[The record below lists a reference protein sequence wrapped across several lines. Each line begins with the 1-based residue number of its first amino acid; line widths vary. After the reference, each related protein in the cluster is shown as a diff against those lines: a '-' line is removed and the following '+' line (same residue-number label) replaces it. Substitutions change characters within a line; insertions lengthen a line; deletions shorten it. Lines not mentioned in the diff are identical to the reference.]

1 MKVMICQPM
10 NGRTEQEIHAERNK
24 AIERLHK
31 MHIEIIDNFFEDE
44 VTEADRVDIYLLS
57 KSLLKMC
64 EADAVLF
71 IGKWREARGC
81 RIEHQ
86 VALDYGVKILYD
98 DFIEDPKEQKL
109 TRTYDY
115 GSSITI
121 NTPNTG
127 ITTLKPGDITY
138 DGSPFGKIGI
148 SYDHTTTTGGGK

>member
-1 MKVMICQPM
+1 MICQPM
-10 NGRTEQEIHAERNK
+10 NGRTETEIHSERNK

-64 EADAVLF
+64 ETDAVLF

-86 VALDYGVKILYD
+86 VALDYGVKILYE

-121 NTPNTG
+121 NTPSTG

-138 DGSPFGKIGI
+138 DGQPFGQIGI

>member
-10 NGRTEQEIHAERNK
+10 NGRNEQEIHNQRNK
-24 AIERLHK
+24 AIDRLHK
-31 MHIEIIDNFFEDE
+31 MHIEIVDNFFTDE
-44 VTEADRVDIYLLS
+44 VIETDRVDVYLLS

-71 IGKWREARGC
+71 IGEWRNARGC

-86 VALDYGVKILYD
+86 VALDYGIKILYE

-109 TRTYDY
+109 TRTYDS

-121 NTPNTG
+121 N
-127 ITTLKPGDITY
+127 
-138 DGSPFGKIGI
+138 DGHPFGKIGV
-148 SYDHTTTTGGGK
+148 SYDHMTTTGGGK